1 MIDQKNKPGLFYG
14 WIVLLSCI
22 LVTSSY
28 AFVNNYGVFFSEL
41 ETSFGWTRTLTSSV
55 ISVAY
60 IFYAIGSIIVG
71 KLMDKHSLKA
81 ILAIVGAFLGA
92 GLALCSQ
99 IQALWQLYL
108 FFGVM
113 VGLGISAS
121 TTVAGATVQRWFV
134 KKRGLVLG
142 LQSAGMGI
150 GGLILAP
157 LSGHLIALYGWR
169 PTFIILGIVGFVVM
183 LIASRF
189 IVRTPAE
196 KGLMPYGAEESSQ
209 AKRANS
215 APFPD
220 RKWTMKQ
227 ALRTKAAWMAW
238 SIHFF
243 ASVAFLMIVVH
254 IVPHAKDMGIPTTTA
269 AGALGLIMG
278 FSIAGKILGGHFA
291 DKIGFSKIIG
301 ISTTL
306 SAFTMLF
313 LIGIRDVWMLYLFVA
328 LFGMAYG
335 GKGATIGGMMGQ
347 LFGVESL
354 PPLMALL
361 TTARA
366 AGAIVG
372 PMLGGYIFD
381 STGSYTIA
389 FIIGAACYA
398 ITAILAFTVKPP
410 PEKNASPLAS

>member
-1 MIDQKNKPGLFYG
+1 MPDQKDKPGLFYG
-14 WIVLLSCI
+14 WIILLSCI
-22 LVTSSY
+22 LITSSY
-28 AFVNNYGVFFSEL
+28 AFVHNYGVFFSEL

-55 ISVAY
+55 ISVSY
-60 IFYAIGSIIVG
+60 IFYAIGSIIIG
-71 KLMDKHSLKA
+71 RLMDKYSLKA
-81 ILAIVGAFLGA
+81 IVAIAGTFLGA
-92 GLALCSQ
+92 GLILCSQ

-121 TTVAGATVQRWFV
+121 TTVAGSTIQRWFV
-134 KKRGLVLG
+134 KRRGLVLG
-142 LQSAGMGI
+142 LQMAGMGI

-157 LSGHLIALYGWR
+157 LSGHLIDLYGWR
-169 PTFIILGIVGFVVM
+169 TTFIILGIAGFVIM

-196 KGLMPYGAEESSQ
+196 KGLQPYGAEGSTT
-209 AKRANS
+209 AKQANS
-215 APFPD
+215 TPFPD
-220 RKWTMKQ
+220 KKWTMKQ
-227 ALRTKAAWMAW
+227 ALKTRSAWMAW

-254 IVPHAKDMGIPTTTA
+254 IVPHAEDMGLPTTTA
-269 AGALGLIMG
+269 AGALGLILG
-278 FSIAGKILGGHFA
+278 FSIAGRILGGHLA
-291 DKIGFSKIIG
+291 DKIGFSKIVG
-301 ISTTL
+301 ISVTL
-306 SAFTMLF
+306 GAFMMLF
-313 LIGIRDVWMLYLFVA
+313 LVGIRDAWMLYLFVA
-328 LFGMAYG
+328 LFGIAYG

-366 AGAIVG
+366 AAAIVG
-372 PMLGGYIFD
+372 PLLGGYIFD
-381 STGSYTIA
+381 STGSYTTA

-398 ITAILAFTVKPP
+398 VAAILAFTVKPP
-410 PEKNASPLAS
+410 PEKRAHPLAS